1 VKKSRQNFGQDRIE
15 QCALISE
22 VHVNEQYRGFNLYGS
37 CEPISETLLGRVTQ
51 WKPTGCIAYKGRE
64 GAITELT
71 RFQFPMT
78 FDDEPVAK
86 WFGLEIARILLD
98 SSYRDFV
105 IARYESQKR
114 RVVESR
120 LRSRPRR

>member
-1 VKKSRQNFGQDRIE
+1 MNNT
-15 QCALISE
+15 A
-22 VHVNEQYRGFNLYGS
+22 GS
-37 CEPISETLLGRVTQ
+37 TFTAAASPSVRHCSGGVTQ
-51 WKPTGCIAYKGRE
+51 WKPTGCIAYKGRD
-64 GAITELT
+64 GSITELT

-98 SSYRDFV
+98 SSYRDFA

-114 RVVESR
+114 RVIKSR
-120 LRSRPRR
+120 RRSRPKR

>member
-1 VKKSRQNFGQDRIE
+1 M
-15 QCALISE
+15 
-22 VHVNEQYRGFNLYGS
+22 
-37 CEPISETLLGRVTQ
+37 ETNRMHR
-51 WKPTGCIAYKGRE
+51 YKGRD

-98 SSYRDFV
+98 SSYRDFA
-105 IARYESQKR
+105 IALYESQKR
-114 RVVESR
+114 RVIESR
-120 LRSRPRR
+120 RRSRPKR

>member
-1 VKKSRQNFGQDRIE
+1 M
-15 QCALISE
+15 
-22 VHVNEQYRGFNLYGS
+22 NEQYRGFNLYGD
-37 CEPISETLLGRVTQ
+37 CESFSETLLGQVTQ
-51 WKPTGCIAYKGRE
+51 WKPTGCIAYLGHD
-64 GAITELT
+64 GSITELT
-71 RFQFPMT
+71 RFQFPMP